1 MQATATELHGAKKKA
16 FPAEGAH
23 HAKDQLANPLNQTP
37 SMKDVIIACVG
48 KPSAGKSSFL
58 NAGMPGVTWAIVN
71 TSTRN
76 WLTE

>member
-1 MQATATELHGAKKKA
+1 MQATATELYGAKKSVSC
-16 FPAEGAH
+16 GGTTSR
-23 HAKDQLANPLNQTP
+23 KDQLANPPNHTP

-71 TSTRN
+71 TSTRK